1 MKGRSYGP
9 VDSTAGG
16 AGLKRSG
23 AARLPAARRRFIGR
37 WRGHTQTADARAP
50 PAMIAPTARPAPPS
64 SLAIFPHRRRETP
77 SKLPP

>member
-1 MKGRSYGP
+1 MKGRP
-9 VDSTAGG
+9 DDPADSTAGG

-23 AARLPAARRRFIGR
+23 AARASAAGWRFIGG
-37 WRGHTQTADARAP
+37 WRGHTQTAASPVP

-64 SLAIFPHRRRETP
+64 SPALRPHGGRETA